1 MKNVD
6 MVVSPQT
13 DCAGG
18 GVVCEVTPI
27 GPASPPTHL
36 RMARG
41 VVCEVTPTGLLMIGD
56 KLLDIRRTS
65 GGDASAGCNAL

>member
-6 MVVSPQT
+6 MVASPKSS
-13 DCAGG
+13 CAGG
-18 GVVCEVTPI
+18 
-27 GPASPPTHL
+27 
-36 RMARG
+36 G

-65 GGDASAGCNAL
+65 GGDASVGCNVL

>member
-1 MKNVD
+1 MKKVD
-6 MVVSPQT
+6 IVVSPKPN
-13 DCAGG
+13 CAGG
-18 GVVCEVTPI
+18 GVVCEVTPT
-27 GPASPPTHL
+27 GPASPPTPL

-65 GGDASAGCNAL
+65 GGDASVGCNAL